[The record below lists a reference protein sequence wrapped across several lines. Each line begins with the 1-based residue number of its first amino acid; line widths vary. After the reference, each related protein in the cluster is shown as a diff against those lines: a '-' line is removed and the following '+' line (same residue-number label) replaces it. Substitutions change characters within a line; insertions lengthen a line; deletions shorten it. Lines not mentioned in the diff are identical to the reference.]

1 MGAVVVLLSSLAL
14 LVAGLSLIIPRPV
27 PRAFA
32 LYNLANTV
40 ICVVLD
46 HTVSADR
53 WIDPFSF
60 LDAFAFAAAML
71 VASDKTRR
79 WAFFLA
85 LGLALQIGLHF
96 ARAADY
102 IPEHGV
108 YRPGLNI
115 GWVGQELAILWGLYL
130 APLRPRGCPV

>member
-1 MGAVVVLLSSLAL
+1 MGPVVVILSALAF
-14 LVAGLSLIIPRPV
+14 LVAGLSMIASRPI

-32 LYNLANTV
+32 LYNLANAV
-40 ICVVLD
+40 ICVILD
-46 HTVSADR
+46 HTVGADV

-60 LDAFAFAAAML
+60 LDAFAFSAALLLAT
-71 VASDKTRR
+71 DKTRR
-79 WAFFLA
+79 WAFWLA
-85 LGLALQIGLHF
+85 LGLGAQITLHL
-96 ARAADY
+96 ARSADL

-115 GWVGQELAILWGLYL
+115 CWIVQEFALLWGIYL